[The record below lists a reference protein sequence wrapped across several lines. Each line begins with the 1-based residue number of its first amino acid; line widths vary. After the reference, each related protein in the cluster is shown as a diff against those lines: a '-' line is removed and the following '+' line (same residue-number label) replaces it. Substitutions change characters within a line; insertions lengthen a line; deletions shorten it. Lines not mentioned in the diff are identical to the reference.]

1 MKRAAL
7 LVAALIIGAI
17 LANTLLPENGYVAVS
32 FHGYLIEMSV
42 PTLALL
48 LLLTL
53 LGLHALLWLLRAPG
67 WLRAAR
73 REQRR
78 RRAREDLARALMEMA
93 AGRWAESETTATRA
107 ARDAEWPVAHY
118 LLGARAADLQGQA
131 ERRRAWLAMARE
143 AAPDEPGPALVTA
156 AEFSL
161 KHGEHDAA
169 RDALASL
176 ALHGPL
182 NPHALLLLA
191 RIHRARGDFAALKEL
206 EPELR
211 NSRGILPPD
220 VDAIMDTLYLDMLRA
235 ATESGGPAAVE
246 AVWSDATKA
255 ARHRPAIVVAYAQA
269 RAKFGEPERAAS
281 LLEHLIE
288 DEWNEAAVLLYGEL
302 PGGDPFRRLKHAEA
316 WLKSRREDPAL
327 LVTCARLSLR
337 AELYGKARSYLETS
351 YALRPN
357 PQTAQLL
364 AELLEQLGEPERAAR
379 LLREALERSV
389 GRRAGLPPVRLRRFG
404 LPRRERS

>member
-32 FHGYLIEMSV
+32 FRGYLIEMSV
-42 PTLALL
+42 PTLVLV

-53 LGLHALLWLLRAPG
+53 LGLQFLLWLLRAPG
-67 WLRAAR
+67 LLRAQR

-93 AGRWAESETTATRA
+93 AGRWAESENTVTRA
-107 ARDAEWPVAHY
+107 ARDGEWPVAHY
-118 LLGARAADLQGQA
+118 LLAARAADLQGHDD
-131 ERRRAWLAMARE
+131 RRRAWLAMARE
-143 AAPDEPGPALVTA
+143 AAPDEPGPALVSE

-161 KHGEHDAA
+161 KHGEHDVA
-169 RDALASL
+169 REALATL

-182 NPHALLLLA
+182 NPRALLLLA
-191 RIHRARGDFAALKEL
+191 RIHRARGDFTALRAL
-206 EPELR
+206 EPQLR
-211 NSRGILPPD
+211 NTRGILPTE

-235 ATESGGPAAVE
+235 ATASGGRAAVE
-246 AVWSDATKA
+246 AVWADATKA

-269 RAKFGEPERAAS
+269 LVKFAEPERAAT
-281 LLEHLIE
+281 LIE
-288 DEWNEAAVLLYGEL
+288 DLLADEWSESAVLLYGEL
-302 PGGDPFRRLKHAEA
+302 PGGDPFRRLKHAEG
-316 WLKSRREDPAL
+316 WLKAHREDPAL

-337 AELYGKARSYLETS
+337 GELYGKARSYLETS
-351 YALRPN
+351 YALSPS

-364 AELLEQLGEPERAAR
+364 AELLEQLGESERAAQ
-379 LLREALERSV
+379 LLHEALARSV

-404 LPRRERS
+404 LPRR